1 MKSEYL
7 NKTGGGAGAAA
18 GAAAGGAGGINPDII
33 GSAIAAFGQIG
44 VSVADA
50 AKRRQMEYAM
60 GQQRLQAELG
70 LADRAAKQ
78 AADTARLSILA
89 QAATGKPAKDEDK
102 PNTALI
108 VGVSLGAFALVGT
121 LIYFAVK
128 K

>member
-1 MKSEYL
+1 MKSQYL
-7 NKTGGGAGAAA
+7 NNAGAAA
-18 GAAAGGAGGINPDII
+18 GAVAGGAKGGLSPDVI

-44 VSVADA
+44 VNVADA
-50 AKRRQMEYAM
+50 AKRRQMDYAM

-70 LADRAAKQ
+70 LAEKSAKQ
-78 AADTARLSILA
+78 AADTARLTLLA
-89 QAATGKPAKDEDK
+89 QAATGKVGTDEKK

-108 VGVSLGAFALVGT
+108 VGVSVGAFALVGT